1 MTALTKPRWRPAYWS
16 ARAISAAQIGALAL
30 VPPLPWIMD
39 VAPSLSTIA
48 MPVWPLASA
57 DTSGTPRVAPLPG
70 TPSW

>member
-1 MTALTKPRWRPAYWS
+1 MAGLTRPRCRPAYWS

-30 VPPLPWIMD
+30 VPPLSRIM
-39 VAPSLSTIA
+39 VWPSALRTIA

-57 DTSGTPRVAPLPG
+57 DTSGTPRVARMPG